1 MSMVTKATY
10 NLVTFKDLMKTV
22 TLTSYKQQH
31 TKPALDPTTS
41 NDNLDDDQITKAGRQ
56 TIF

>member
-22 TLTSYKQQH
+22 TLTSYGVHKQMH
-31 TKPALDPTTS
+31 
-41 NDNLDDDQITKAGRQ
+41 KANFQ
-56 TIF
+56 KVYHA